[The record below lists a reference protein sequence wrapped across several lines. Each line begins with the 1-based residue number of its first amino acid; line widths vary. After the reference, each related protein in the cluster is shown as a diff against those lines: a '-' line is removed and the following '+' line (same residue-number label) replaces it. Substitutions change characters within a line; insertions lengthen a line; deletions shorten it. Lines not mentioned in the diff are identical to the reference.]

1 MRYLPCWQQI
11 GITKERYQELLH
23 FCRQYPSWKLEA
35 NSHLGLRAIKYDG
48 MPHGNKK
55 GDSVALAVEK
65 REKLLAKM
73 ALVEECAK
81 TISDGAWYAAMMQ
94 HVCYGKT
101 YGQMDSTLMPTSNS
115 NEFYRQRRLFFELLN
130 QKKD

>member
-1 MRYLPCWQQI
+1 MRYVPCWKQI
-11 GITKERYQELLH
+11 GITKERYQELLY
-23 FCRQYPSWKLEA
+23 FCRQYPTWKSDA
-35 NSHLGLRAIKYDG
+35 SSMLGAKAIWNDG
-48 MPHGNKK
+48 MPHGNRKS
-55 GDSVALAVEK
+55 DPVVQAVER
-65 REKLLAKM
+65 REKLMAKM

-101 YGQMDSTLMPTSNS
+101 YEQMDSTLMPTSNS